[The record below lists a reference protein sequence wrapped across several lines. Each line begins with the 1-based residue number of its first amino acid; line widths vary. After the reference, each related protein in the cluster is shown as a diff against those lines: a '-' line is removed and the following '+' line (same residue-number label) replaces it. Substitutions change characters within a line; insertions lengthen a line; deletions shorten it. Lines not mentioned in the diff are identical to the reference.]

1 MNIFSSLLFL
11 ALVVIQGPLLE
22 ASQPAAQAGAQRA
35 TANDSRAEEWRER
48 RRQKGQE
55 IVPPKTS
62 GIEKAFLKMES
73 GEVIRQIKAIRW
85 KDLYPKFGQISPN
98 SGTAVGLRYYKR
110 TGVGLAV
117 EGSATISFTDY
128 RQAQFHFGRFNQM
141 APNTL
146 LGPNLFGAPFDFG
159 DERPGKVK
167 SYLYL
172 DLRYRYYPQERFYG
186 IGPDSS
192 LEDRTTYLL
201 EDGHYGAVAGYQF
214 GRWVGVGARFSYL
227 KVNTG
232 PGTDDAF
239 PTIGDLFDDST
250 APGLARQP
258 DFLRF
263 DSVIFVNLMD
273 TPGNPH
279 KGVAVGFAYSRFDP
293 RGGDDF
299 AFDRFVLDA
308 RGYLPLGSKQRV
320 LAVRAYASG
329 SRADSGSRVPF
340 YLMDTLGGKETLRG
354 FADLRF
360 QDDRLLYLSA
370 EYRWEA
376 APAIEGVFFYDT
388 GKVFPEGKVFK
399 FKHLEHNI
407 GVGIRFKALN
417 RVILR
422 LDVGRGREGT
432 LVHFQFGPSF

>member
-1 MNIFSSLLFL
+1 MKILSTLLFL
-11 ALVVIQGPLLE
+11 ALMLSQDPFLE
-22 ASQPAAQAGAQRA
+22 ASEPTHPGAQIA

-55 IVPPKTS
+55 IIPQKTS
-62 GIEKAFLKMES
+62 GVEKAFILMES
-73 GEVIRQIKAIRW
+73 GAVIRQIKAIRW

-117 EGSATISFTDY
+117 EGSATISFSSY
-128 RQAQFHFGRFNQM
+128 RQAQLSFGRFNQM

-192 LEDRTTYLL
+192 LEDRTTYLI
-201 EDGHYGAVAGYQF
+201 EDGHYGAAAGYQF
-214 GRWVGVGARFSYL
+214 GRWVGVGARFAYL

-299 AFDRFVLDA
+299 AFDRLVLDA

-329 SRADSGSRVPF
+329 ARADSGSRVPF

-360 QDDRLLYLSA
+360 QDARLLYLSA

-388 GKVFPEGKVFK
+388 GKVFPESKVFK